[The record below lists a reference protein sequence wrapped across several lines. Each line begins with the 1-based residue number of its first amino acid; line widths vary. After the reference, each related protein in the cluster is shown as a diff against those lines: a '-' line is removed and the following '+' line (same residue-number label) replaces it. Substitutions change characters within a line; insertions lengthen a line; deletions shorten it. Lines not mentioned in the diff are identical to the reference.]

1 MSTEDRTHRVN
12 AADVPDAH
20 WQKAKASGN
29 NGGSCV
35 EVAFLPD
42 RTVAV
47 RNSRNPDG
55 PALIFTANEW
65 VAFYLGMTSGDHRV
79 VPPAEWVTDFHAA
92 HVPAV

>member
-1 MSTEDRTHRVN
+1 MSTEDRTHRTS
-12 AADVPDAH
+12 AAHVPHAR
-20 WQKAKASGN
+20 WQKAKASSN

-47 RNSRNPDG
+47 RDSKDPNG

-65 VAFYLGMTSGDHRV
+65 VALYLGMTGDDSHV
-79 VPPAEWVTDFHAA
+79 TPPDEWITDFHAEHA
-92 HVPAV
+92 TV